1 MHWWIE
7 TILAKCM
14 KIHTTITLMRSRYR
28 RALRSNLSVLFEATK
43 TASVE
48 FSPAAQVH
56 TGLAAV
62 LARIERG
69 RAMEDG
75 SLLKPN
81 QEQSAFLRHFTHRL
95 QVELGEQRAD
105 QINQTSEEPLL
116 DAVLGPP
123 GTGFLIKIKVL
134 IHGTHSVLRFHD
146 AYITERQHALCTIL
160 YTSKQQTTCI
170 SHTA

>member
-1 MHWWIE
+1 M
-7 TILAKCM
+7 
-14 KIHTTITLMRSRYR
+14 
-28 RALRSNLSVLFEATK
+28 
-43 TASVE
+43 E

-95 QVELGEQRAD
+95 QVVLGEQRAD

-123 GTGFLIKIKVL
+123 GTGFLSKIKVL

-146 AYITERQHALCTIL
+146 VYITEKQHALYTVA
-160 YTSKQQTTCI
+160 YTSKQQTSFI